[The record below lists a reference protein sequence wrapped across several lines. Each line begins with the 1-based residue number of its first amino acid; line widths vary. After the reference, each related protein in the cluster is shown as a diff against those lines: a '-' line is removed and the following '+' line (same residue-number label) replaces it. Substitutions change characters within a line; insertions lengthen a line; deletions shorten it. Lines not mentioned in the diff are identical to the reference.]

1 RRAGAPLHPHGH
13 DPGPGAP
20 RRAVRGRDHAGRG
33 AGGAG
38 GCAPPGPCAGVV
50 AARRAP
56 RAPSGSAAGDRG
68 GGGRGV
74 RRRDLGSRRGDARGR
89 QHLRRD
95 AGHDDGH
102 RAGDAP
108 GQFRRSHGPR
118 ADPPVDRVR
127 REPLPHPGAA
137 GPEAVRPGPGAGA
150 AVTRVAHPTDR
161 GGPGEPTAR
170 PESPVLSAEGLQRR
184 YGGRL
189 VLDVDRIDVRR
200 SEVLAVLGP
209 NGAGKSTLF
218 RLLLLLERPDAG
230 RIHFE
235 GRAVSPGDRAAM
247 RRMAGVFQRP
257 MLFAG
262 SVESNVALGLRA
274 RGVPRRERARRVAEA
289 LAWVGLE
296 RLAHVPVG
304 TLSGGEAQRVAL
316 ARALVV
322 EPDVLLLD
330 EPTAN
335 LDVTVRRRFR
345 EDLER
350 LVRQRAGA
358 VVLITHDPAEA
369 FAIADRVAVI
379 QEGRIVQVGTPTDV
393 VMDPA
398 TPFVAAFTGAEL
410 L

>member
-1 RRAGAPLHPHGH
+1 M
-13 DPGPGAP
+13 
-20 RRAVRGRDHAGRG
+20 
-33 AGGAG
+33 
-38 GCAPPGPCAGVV
+38 
-50 AARRAP
+50 
-56 RAPSGSAAGDRG
+56 
-68 GGGRGV
+68 
-74 RRRDLGSRRGDARGR
+74 
-89 QHLRRD
+89 
-95 AGHDDGH
+95 
-102 RAGDAP
+102 
-108 GQFRRSHGPR
+108 
-118 ADPPVDRVR
+118 
-127 REPLPHPGAA
+127 
-137 GPEAVRPGPGAGA
+137 
-150 AVTRVAHPTDR
+150 TRVAHPTDR

-410 L
+410 LLDARVTGYADELLTVQLPGGVQLHAVAAPGHGFRPGAPVHVAYRPEDIVLSTGEAETSARNRLSLRVASLVPAGSLIRVRLEGGVELAALVTRESAERLGLAPGRPVIAHLKATALRAYPAPER